1 MLTVSLI
8 GSGKLSYNLYKALIS
23 NRNFKV
29 VEVYSRSNKNIKF
42 FDKDIKF
49 TKKIKNLKEVDFYF
63 LLSNDDS
70 IEEVSQK
77 IKTKHG
83 MILHSSGTMG
93 LEILSNHLNFGVFYP
108 LQTFS
113 FNNKIDF
120 SNTPVLI
127 ESNTQK
133 NLEKL
138 KELCYQLKVEFEE
151 VDSKKRLQ
159 YHLAASFANNFT
171 NHILSLT
178 DEIINKFNLK
188 KDFFIPITNETFK
201 KFKNNKSKE
210 SQTGPAVRNDLKTLK
225 KHEEILK
232 KSNYLN
238 LYKII
243 TKSIRRNDL

>member
-1 MLTVSLI
+1 MPTVSLI
-8 GSGKLSYNLYKALIS
+8 GSGKLSYNLYKALMS

-29 VEVYSRSNKNIKF
+29 VEVFSRSNKNIKL
-42 FDKDIKF
+42 FDKEIKF
-49 TKKIKNLKEVDFYF
+49 TKKIENLKEVDFYF

-70 IEEVSQK
+70 IQEVSQK
-77 IKTKHG
+77 IKTKNG

-93 LEILSNHLNFGVFYP
+93 MEILSNHLNFGVFYP

-113 FNNKIDF
+113 FNKKIDF
-120 SNTPVLI
+120 TNIPILI
-127 ESNTQK
+127 ESNTRK